1 MGVRATDRDVT
12 GRLRRAGP
20 AGLTGFALVALVAAT
35 LVAGCSSGGPVSEA
49 GLASA
54 TPTASADTSSG
65 PPPSGAAA
73 SPSASPSAAQTPA
86 APAPTGPPPKPA
98 DTTFELAKQTPKGD
112 GLTIEEYRI
121 TWTAP
126 AGQATAFL
134 VYGLAE
140 CPRYAKKYDGK
151 PCVVKGMKIDRSQL
165 VLLTQVPGD
174 AREATVSWEVGEI
187 DVPPYSAILIRA
199 TNDLGDS
206 IFTIVHSEIVCW
218 QCVY

>member
-1 MGVRATDRDVT
+1 MGVRAADRDVT
-12 GRLRRAGP
+12 PRPTGRAAVG
-20 AGLTGFALVALVAAT
+20 ALAVLVGA
-35 LVAGCSSGGPVSEA
+35 VISGCSGGPVSQA
-49 GLASA
+49 GLASTA
-54 TPTASADTSSG
+54 PGASAAATSG
-65 PPPSGAAA
+65 PSAAI
-73 SPSASPSAAQTPA
+73 ASPSAAPSV
-86 APAPTGPPPKPA
+86 PAPVPTPNAPPSRPA
-98 DTTFELAKQTPKGD
+98 DTTFELAKETPKGN

-134 VYGLAE
+134 VYGLTD
-140 CPRYAKKYDGK
+140 CLRYAKKYDGK